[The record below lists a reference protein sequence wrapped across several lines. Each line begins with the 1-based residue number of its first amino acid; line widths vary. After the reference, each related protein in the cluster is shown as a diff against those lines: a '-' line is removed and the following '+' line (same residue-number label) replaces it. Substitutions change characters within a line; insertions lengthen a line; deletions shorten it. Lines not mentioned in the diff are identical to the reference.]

1 MKLLRLTSDKLN
13 GVFDG
18 YLNQE
23 IDIPEKSQIALQSAV
38 FETQPETVIIDS
50 SNDQISFQTANA
62 TGTQTISLTHTDG
75 TGTNPQNYND
85 ANSQLFFDD
94 LTNKINANMKIINN
108 NQIGKQF
115 RMKTHDDGKVEASFL
130 TSAFNNR
137 QGELNSNISKGTVNG
152 SATPENTIQI
162 NASDQIGSRSNTENI
177 AGATKYSSFTHYD
190 FPITK
195 GAGIFR
201 FQMSKLQQL
210 SGTETGGFTIALSER
225 NPHTATAAF
234 TDADIV
240 AGIQVLSV
248 SDPNMDGATP
258 TVALPYS
265 TIINGVATPSTVN
278 TNAVGGQ
285 LGFTKLV
292 APAYPVTDA
301 RNDHIELAITGN
313 DDSSATSVCNGA
325 NIEMNVYRRTTD
337 TDPSITN
344 PFIKNRLATTPYA
357 THIQRGADLYAYV
370 FIHGVVQAG
379 GTFNCRLQ
387 KPRYTADPFM
397 ENENPSGVLLGNTIE
412 TDIIVGVKPD
422 PPRNRNTLHNIDF
435 GQQEVYEWLG
445 YNVGLQPSQSGT
457 AVSFKGNNIFGANI
471 TADAFLIQLLNLK
484 VESYD
489 AHITKES
496 RQNILS
502 VIPADNENNRVV
514 YEPNNLLFI
523 DLDNRFPI
531 KISNLR
537 LRIVRQ
543 DYSEVPTRNLSSI
556 TIIIKSP

>member
-1 MKLLRLTSDKLN
+1 MKLLRLTTDNVN

-18 YLNQE
+18 FLNQE

-62 TGTQTISLTHTDG
+62 TGTQTITLEHTDG
-75 TGTNPQNYND
+75 QAGAPANYND

-94 LTNKINANMKIINN
+94 ITNKINANLKIINP

-115 RMKTHDDGKVEASFL
+115 RMKTHADGKSEASFE

-137 QGELNSNISKGTVNG
+137 IGELTSNISKGTVNG

-162 NASDQIGSRSNTENI
+162 NATDQIGSTSNTENI
-177 AGATKYSSFTHYD
+177 TGAGKYSSFTHFD

-201 FQMSKLQQL
+201 FQMSKLRQL
-210 SGTETGGFTIALSER
+210 SATETGGFTIALSER
-225 NPHTATAAF
+225 NPHTATASF
-234 TDADIV
+234 TNADIV

-248 SDPNMDGATP
+248 NDPNMDGANP

-265 TIINGVATPSTVN
+265 TIVNGVPTDSTLN

-292 APAYPVTDA
+292 APAWAVTDA

-313 DDSSATSVCNGA
+313 NDSSATSVCNGA
-325 NIEMNVYRRTTD
+325 NIEMNVYRRTNDTD
-337 TDPSITN
+337 TIGNN

-357 THIQRGADLYAYV
+357 THSERGADLYAYV

-397 ENENPSGVLLGNTIE
+397 ESENPPPIQLQNTIE

-422 PPRNRNTLHNIDF
+422 PPGNRNTLHNIDF

-445 YNVGLQPSQSGT
+445 YNIGLQPSQSGT
-457 AVSFKGNNIFGANI
+457 TVSFKGNNIFGANI
-471 TADAFLIQLLNLK
+471 TADAFLVQLLNLQ

-489 AHITKES
+489 AHITKQS

-502 VIPADNENNRVV
+502 VIPADNENNRVI

-523 DLDNRFPI
+523 DLDNKFPL

-537 LRIVRQ
+537 LRITRQ

-556 TIIIKSP
+556 TLIIKS